1 MTYGTYQRTAPR
13 ANVLRGYWGNEPFS
27 RTYSAPVTAGVTI
40 LSGQLISLSSG
51 SWVLGVAQGLE
62 PYIAFADSTDTDV
75 TSSGLLLGL
84 SCAGQFE
91 IETPWFDNTVTYVE
105 SSPLKAATGGSS
117 TANVAPG
124 TAALGAITLGVFSTA
139 EDTIG
144 FASAGGRQDATSINS
159 QSGALENSA
168 GGTTNPNVIY
178 LLRFKTQWMPRAT
191 YSS

>member
-1 MTYGTYQRTAPR
+1 
-13 ANVLRGYWGNEPFS
+13 
-27 RTYSAPVTAGVTI
+27 
-40 LSGQLISLSSG
+40 
-51 SWVLGVAQGLE
+51 LGVAQGLE